1 MIQPELI
8 TVYNINYS
16 AIHRSNHSYKNQIHN
31 LEIYSPK
38 YFLNNLFLI
47 KNQPLKW
54 IQLIVNNYFSPAALR
69 S

>member
-16 AIHRSNHSYKNQIHN
+16 AIYRSDHSYKNQIRN
-31 LEIYSPK
+31 LAMYSPK

-47 KNQPLKW
+47 KNQL
-54 IQLIVNNYFSPAALR
+54 LNGYN
-69 S
+69 